1 MVFLVQ
7 LVALLYLKLPGLP
20 TPAEFYATAVTAAFA
35 TFAFFGL
42 NKVNAPKAKTEPPV
56 PFMPGDDINEPKNP
70 S

>member
-42 NKVNAPKAKTEPPV
+42 NKVNAPKQPAQTPV
-56 PFMPGDDINEPKNP
+56 PYMPGDDTNEPETP